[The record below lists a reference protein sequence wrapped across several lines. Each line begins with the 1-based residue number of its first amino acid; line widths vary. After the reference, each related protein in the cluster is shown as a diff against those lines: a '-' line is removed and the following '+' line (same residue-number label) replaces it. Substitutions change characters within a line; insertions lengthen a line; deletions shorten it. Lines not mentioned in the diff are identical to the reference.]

1 MCENLGTCPPW
12 GQRVLEALNYVAK
25 LSSSENSMKHTDL
38 SNGNSPTTGGIDLT
52 EETTSNPAEISST
65 STNKKTDFYKATD
78 AVSMV
83 SSAFQRQFDEEQSAR
98 LGRKNL
104 QVMDRLAKMLAHKR
118 SCISTIRDAYET

>member
-1 MCENLGTCPPW
+1 ME
-12 GQRVLEALNYVAK
+12 
-25 LSSSENSMKHTDL
+25 
-38 SNGNSPTTGGIDLT
+38 GIEMN
-52 EETTSNPAEISST
+52 EETTKNPPEISST
-65 STNKKTDFYKATD
+65 SANKRTDFYKATD

-118 SCISTIRDAYET
+118 NCIAKIRDAYET